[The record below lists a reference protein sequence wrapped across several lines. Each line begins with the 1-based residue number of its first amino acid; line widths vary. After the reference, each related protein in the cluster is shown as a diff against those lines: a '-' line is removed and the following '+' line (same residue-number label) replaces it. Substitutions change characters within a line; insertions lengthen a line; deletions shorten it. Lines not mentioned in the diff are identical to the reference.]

1 MFARQKYQLYFSD
14 KCKGGYYERYYYFYD
29 THMSIL
35 STAKEYLQ
43 QKGYKYIEKD
53 ITTDTEARDL
63 LRSSG
68 IMGVPAFN
76 IGGEMVV
83 GFDKDKIEDLIDYN
97 VIECEK
103 CYAKMRLPKG
113 AGKVRVTCKSCGHQF
128 ETRN

>member
-1 MFARQKYQLYFSD
+1 MKDIIIFTTPTCPYCSA
-14 KCKGGYYERYYYFYD
+14 
-29 THMSIL
+29 
-35 STAKEYLQ
+35 AKEYLQ

-63 LRSSG
+63 LKSSG

-83 GFDKDKIEDLIDYN
+83 GFDKDKIEELIDYN

-128 ETRN
+128 ETTN